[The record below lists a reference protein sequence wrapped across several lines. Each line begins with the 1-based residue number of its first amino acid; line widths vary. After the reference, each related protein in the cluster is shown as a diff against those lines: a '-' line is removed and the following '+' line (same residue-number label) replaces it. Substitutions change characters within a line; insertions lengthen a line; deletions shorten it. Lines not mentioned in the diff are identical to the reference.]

1 MATSAVNDDSKT
13 SPSLEL
19 ANTTSHTDGRGQTNG
34 LNGLDDAYLHASTS
48 TKIYRGVLF
57 QMILFGA

>member
-1 MATSAVNDDSKT
+1 MTTSAVNDESEA

-19 ANTTSHTDGRGQTNG
+19 TNITSHTDDRGQTD
-34 LNGLDDAYLHASTS
+34 GLDDAYLHASAS
-48 TKIYRGVLF
+48 TKVYRGVLF

>member
-1 MATSAVNDDSKT
+1 MGTSAVNDDSKL

-19 ANTTSHTDGRGQTNG
+19 TKTTSHADERDQIDGF
-34 LNGLDDAYLHASTS
+34 DDAYLHASTP
-48 TKIYRGVLF
+48 TKVYRGVLF

>member
-34 LNGLDDAYLHASTS
+34 LDDAYLHASTS
-48 TKIYRGVLF
+48 TKFYRGVLF